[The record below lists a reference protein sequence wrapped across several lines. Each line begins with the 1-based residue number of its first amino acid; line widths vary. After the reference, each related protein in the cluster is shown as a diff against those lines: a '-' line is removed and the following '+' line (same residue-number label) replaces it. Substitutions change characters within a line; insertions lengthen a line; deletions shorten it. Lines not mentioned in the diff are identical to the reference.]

1 MREMFV
7 WKWIRDE
14 QIINNNNNNN
24 NKSQIKHNPLYS
36 SRLSKPNKHQH

>member
-14 QIINNNNNNN
+14 QIIIIINNN